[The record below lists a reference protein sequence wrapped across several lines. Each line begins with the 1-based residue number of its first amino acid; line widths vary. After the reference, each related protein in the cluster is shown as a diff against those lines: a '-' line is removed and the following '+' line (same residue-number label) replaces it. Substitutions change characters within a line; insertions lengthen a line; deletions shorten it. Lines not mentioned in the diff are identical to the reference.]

1 MLSNADV
8 DADTDDSD
16 GEDWW
21 PSHPRAPTRREAST
35 SWAAQVCSARGTN
48 SMDDDSSLAWLSDV
62 MWLLEADDEDAEADF
77 SLHRYV
83 SGRHRSSHFGDPHPR
98 KWGSR

>member
-16 GEDWW
+16 EK
-21 PSHPRAPTRREAST
+21 RLVAVAPPGANAARGLKLLGR
-35 SWAAQVCSARGTN
+35 AQVCSARGTN

-77 SLHRYV
+77 SLHR
-83 SGRHRSSHFGDPHPR
+83 SGRRYPDIDLRSSMTHTLT
-98 KWGSR
+98 